1 MKVIKLILF
10 LEINTLALLIVPCL
24 ADSLPYF
31 CKDMDL
37 CLAYNMEEGTMES
50 IQIEYLNL
58 INLMYASRN
67 MEKFLEEN
75 AHAPD
80 GSHRTQPI
88 LTRETMTYTLSFS
101 ISCVCLHANNNL
113 LKGRASAAYER
124 AMSDSNARPMTCG
137 PHSSGTSSSTSRS
150 SPTLNLKV
158 LHRQS
163 QR

>member
-88 LTRETMTYTLSFS
+88 LTRET
-101 ISCVCLHANNNL
+101 IA
-113 LKGRASAAYER
+113 
-124 AMSDSNARPMTCG
+124 
-137 PHSSGTSSSTSRS
+137 
-150 SPTLNLKV
+150 
-158 LHRQS
+158 
-163 QR
+163 

>member
-37 CLAYNMEEGTMES
+37 CLAYNMEEGTMQS

-58 INLMYASRN
+58 INLMFASRN

-75 AHAPD
+75 ACA
-80 GSHRTQPI
+80 
-88 LTRETMTYTLSFS
+88 
-101 ISCVCLHANNNL
+101 
-113 LKGRASAAYER
+113 
-124 AMSDSNARPMTCG
+124 
-137 PHSSGTSSSTSRS
+137 
-150 SPTLNLKV
+150 
-158 LHRQS
+158 
-163 QR
+163 